1 MMLQTSDGAN
11 AGNVLLDLVRAV
23 YAHQIANVKNGR
35 ELICGYAF
43 KDPPVNGKIRDAY
56 RNFIAAFV

>member
-1 MMLQTSDGAN
+1 
-11 AGNVLLDLVRAV
+11 LVRAV
-23 YAHQIANVKNGR
+23 YAHQITNVKNGR

-56 RNFIAAFV
+56 RNFIAAFA